1 MTFEEAVR
9 FVDSTLES
17 KTGKKLTLTEKN
29 ILQAAW
35 NNETYSN
42 VAESLYLSIGHIKD
56 LASRLWQRL
65 SDTFREKITKNNFR
79 RLIEELYVTQTFPE
93 EKIAENDTDESLT
106 SKGNILIIG
115 DLIQNLQLLTE
126 VLSKRGYKVCS
137 IPNGKIGLRTI
148 HKHPPD
154 VILLDIKMPEMD
166 GYEICKILKAD
177 EVTSEIPV
185 IFLSGLDEIIDKA
198 KAFQVGGVDLITK
211 PFQPEEVIARIQT
224 QLAFQQQKRQLREQI
239 EKHQQ
244 TVKILYQSRA
254 VLTSLLNSSQ
264 DGIAAIQTVRDL
276 MTEEINDFRCLVV
289 NPIFAKLLGQKR
301 KDLIGK
307 TSLKK
312 LLNQLIPTLFDS
324 LISVV
329 ETGEMIEKTFYWENN
344 DQQNWYYLTA
354 IKFGDGC
361 SITIHDITNLK
372 IIQFKRQMEMYL
384 E

>member
-17 KTGKKLTLTEKN
+17 KIGKKLTLTEKN
-29 ILQAAW
+29 ILKAAW

-42 VAESLYLSIGHIKD
+42 VAETLYLSIGHIKD

-93 EKIAENDTDESLT
+93 EKIVENDTDESLT

-115 DLIQNLQLLTE
+115 DLIPNLQLLTE

-137 IPNGKIGLRTI
+137 VPNGKMGLTTI
-148 HKHPPD
+148 HKHLPD
-154 VILLDIKMPEMD
+154 VILLNIKMPEMD
-166 GYEICKILKAD
+166 GYEICQILKAD

-198 KAFQVGGVDLITK
+198 KAFQVGGVDLITQ
-211 PFQPEEVIARIQT
+211 PFQPEEVIGRIQT
-224 QLAFQQQKRQLREQI
+224 QLTIQQQKKQLKEQI
-239 EKHQQ
+239 KQHQQ
-244 TVKILYQSRA
+244 TVEILYKSRA
-254 VLTSLLNSSQ
+254 LLANLFNSSH

-289 NPIFAKLLGQKR
+289 NPVLAKLLGQKR
-301 KDLIGK
+301 EALMGK

-329 ETGEMIEKTFYWENN
+329 ETGEMIEQTFYWENH
-344 DQQNWYYLTA
+344 DEQNWYYLTA

-361 SITIHDITNLK
+361 SITIRNITNLK
-372 IIQFKRQMEMYL
+372 ILEFKRQIGIYL